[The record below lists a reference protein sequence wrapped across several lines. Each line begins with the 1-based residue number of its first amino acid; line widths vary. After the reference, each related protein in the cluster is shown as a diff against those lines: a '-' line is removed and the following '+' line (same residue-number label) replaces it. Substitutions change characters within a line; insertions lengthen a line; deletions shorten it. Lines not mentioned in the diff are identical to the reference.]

1 MSILPSETLAL
12 AVVAHFG
19 LTLPKVLPFARG
31 YAAALG
37 IASEQLTVAHFFR
50 YVRREGFE
58 MVDSLVAFLDGSEN
72 GATPRF
78 TPDTRRVYRQLLK
91 HFALLVFQARRD
103 LFGGGAAAWA
113 DLCSRF
119 TATGSRPNPK
129 YRRAW
134 ALWAA
139 RCRRRAIDPFAP
151 PDPTRDFDDF
161 VRYLE
166 GWGYSG
172 TTFTRYG
179 WIIQSLLALLGVVD
193 APHQPLG
200 PYAGQIEDLVR
211 AVDAHY
217 QRVLEPTTVDSTR
230 RHLGM
235 FARFLLREHR
245 DDEGAG
251 EEQHA

>member
-1 MSILPSETLAL
+1 MSILPSETLAV

-19 LTLPKVLPFARG
+19 LTLAKVLPFARG

-37 IASEQLTVAHFFR
+37 IAPELLTVAHFFR

-58 MVDSLVAFLDGSEN
+58 MVDPLVAFLDGSDA
-72 GATPRF
+72 GGTPRF
-78 TPDTRRVYRQLLK
+78 TSDTRRVYRQLLN

-113 DLCSRF
+113 ELCARF
-119 TATGSRPNPK
+119 ASTGSRPNPK

-139 RCRRRAIDPFAP
+139 RCRHRGFDPFAP

-172 TTFTRYG
+172 TTFKRYG
-179 WIIQSLLALLGVVD
+179 WIIQSLLALLGAVD

-200 PYAGQIEDLVR
+200 PYAEQIEDLVR

-217 QRVLEPTTVDSTR
+217 HRVLEPTTIATTR
-230 RHLGM
+230 RHLAM

-245 DDEGAG
+245 QDDGTG
-251 EEQHA
+251 GDRHA